1 MTLLQRIKNKVRA
14 RSIHVA
20 YVDVGSCN
28 GCDIEVLACLAPRYD
43 IEQYGIFVHNNPRE
57 ADILLVIGAY
67 TPGWEE
73 KLAMVWEKIPDP
85 KAAVSIGNCP
95 ISGCLFDRKGS
106 FVDPPVKKHIPI
118 AAEVPGCPPRPT
130 EILQAILACTRFG
143 LCQLGG
149 GTPMKRTVDV
159 NIPLGP
165 IHPCFKEPARLK
177 CEAKGERIIGA
188 EVELGYMKKGIERI
202 MKGRPWQEV
211 MFLAERV
218 CGICSV
224 IHNMVFIEAMEQISG
239 IAVPP
244 RAAYLRVIA
253 NELDRMQSHLLANF
267 SYCYTI
273 EHETLGM
280 YLLDLREQVMDEL
293 ERLTGARVTCA
304 YIIPGGV
311 RCDIPRENAE
321 LLHASLERI
330 EHDLSRYAGMFAGGP
345 MIALRSRNVGLLTK
359 EAAQRAHVVGPTAR
373 ASGIPVDCRL
383 NHPTYRLLG
392 FTAGQPRGLR

>member
-1 MTLLQRIKNKVRA
+1 
-14 RSIHVA
+14 
-20 YVDVGSCN
+20 
-28 GCDIEVLACLAPRYD
+28 
-43 IEQYGIFVHNNPRE
+43 
-57 ADILLVIGAY
+57 
-67 TPGWEE
+67 
-73 KLAMVWEKIPDP
+73 
-85 KAAVSIGNCP
+85 
-95 ISGCLFDRKGS
+95 
-106 FVDPPVKKHIPI
+106 
-118 AAEVPGCPPRPT
+118 
-130 EILQAILACTRFG
+130 
-143 LCQLGG
+143 
-149 GTPMKRTVDV
+149 MKRIVDV

-165 IHPCFKEPARLK
+165 IHPCFKEPIRLK
-177 CEAKGERIIGA
+177 CEAKGERITGA

-224 IHNMVFIEAMEQISG
+224 IHNMVFIEAMEQISD

-253 NELDRMQSHLLANF
+253 NELDRMQSHMLANF

-311 RCDIPRENAE
+311 RCDIPKKEAE
-321 LLHASLERI
+321 ALLTTLDRI
-330 EHDLSRYAGMFAGGP
+330 EGELRRYAGMFEGGP
-345 MIALRSRNVGLLTK
+345 MIALRSRGVGILSL
-359 EAAQRAHVVGPTAR
+359 AAAERAHVVGPTAR
-373 ASGIPVDCRL
+373 GSGIAVDCRT
-383 NHPTYRLLG
+383 NHPTYQKLG
-392 FTAGQPRGLR
+392 FVPITRPDCDNFARVMLRFDELFQSIGIIRKCLKELPKGVVRGGGVCKAGETRYSGEAPRGELTYFIRSDEFGRIVDIQIQTPSIMNIEACCHEMIIGSDSIADVTSTFVSADPCVACTER